1 MIYIAVL
8 IGILLLAVLMAPF
21 WFGPGG
27 LLQAGSSIN
36 SPSELQA
43 LKDALLKRYV
53 EDERAFKAG
62 HLSANS
68 WEQRQSFL
76 TNRYIDAARRL
87 DFLQHTESR
96 PSRGAQ

>member
-1 MIYIAVL
+1 MIYVAVF
-8 IGILLLAVLMAPF
+8 IGILLIAVLLAPF
-21 WFGPGG
+21 WFGHGG

-36 SPSELQA
+36 SPSDLQA
-43 LKDALLKRYV
+43 LKDALLKRYL
-53 EDERAFKAG
+53 EDEKAFKAG
-62 HLSANS
+62 HLSATS

-87 DFLQHTESR
+87 DFLQHTQ

>member
-1 MIYIAVL
+1 MIYLAVFIGIILIAVL
-8 IGILLLAVLMAPF
+8 LAPF

-36 SPSELQA
+36 SATELGA
-43 LKDALLKRYV
+43 LKEALLKRYV
-53 EDERAFKAG
+53 DDEKAFKAG
-62 HLSANS
+62 HLSATS

-87 DFLQHTESR
+87 DFLQHTQ
-96 PSRGAQ
+96 PSRGAE